1 MAGLS
6 RAATTIAKVALGA
19 SEILKISLGDTIVW
33 QAVTFLPSRMTK
45 NGTQNFTTSWALLT
59 GWTANTGTYPGSTVV
74 SNALQVQG
82 GKTGA
87 TISVS
92 LPYTSSFGYTKT
104 ARILLNGT
112 VIATG
117 DGVSANSGTMTAT
130 ASNVTLADGDDVTV
144 EVMVGTY
151 ANGSVSA
158 GGTVTIT

>member
-1 MAGLS
+1 MAGPS
-6 RAATTIAKVALGA
+6 WAATAIAKVALGSVA
-19 SEILKISLGDTIVW
+19 IEKISLGAALVW
-33 QAVTFLPSRMTK
+33 QAVTFLPSGMTK

-59 GWTANTGTYPGSTVV
+59 GWTADTANYPGSTVV

-82 GKTGA
+82 GKTDA

-92 LPYTSSFGYTKT
+92 LPFTGSFTQGHI
-104 ARILLNGT
+104 ARIKLNGA

-117 DGVSANSGTMTAT
+117 PSNGASSGTMTAT

-144 EVMVGTY
+144 EVMVDTY

>member
-6 RAATTIAKVALGA
+6 WAAAALEKVALGA
-19 SEILKISLGDTIVW
+19 AEILKISLGDTLVW

-45 NGTQNFTTSWALLT
+45 TGTQNFTTSWALLA
-59 GWTANTGTYPGSTVV
+59 GWTADTANYPGSTVV

-92 LPYTSSFGYTKT
+92 LPYTGSFTNPHT
-104 ARILLNGT
+104 ARILVNGS
-112 VIATG
+112 VVATG
-117 DGVSANSGTMTAT
+117 AGNSASSGTMTAT
-130 ASNVTLADGDDVTV
+130 ASSVTLADGDDVTV
-144 EVMVGTY
+144 EVMVDTY

>member
-6 RAATTIAKVALGA
+6 WAATAIAKVALGTA
-19 SEILKISLGDTIVW
+19 EILKISLGDTLVW

-45 NGTQNFTTSWALLT
+45 TGTQNFTTSWALLT
-59 GWTANTGTYPGSTVV
+59 GWTADTANYPGSTVV

-92 LPYTSSFGYTKT
+92 LPFTSSLSFTRT
-104 ARILLNGT
+104 ARILLNGA

-117 DGVSANSGTMTAT
+117 ADVASNSGTMTAT
-130 ASNVTLADGDDVTV
+130 ATDVTLADGDDVTI
-144 EVMVGTY
+144 EVIMPTI
-151 ANGSVSA
+151 ADGSVSA

>member
-6 RAATTIAKVALGA
+6 WVASAIAKVALGA
-19 SEILKISLGDTIVW
+19 AEIQKVSLGATEVW
-33 QAVTFLPSRMTK
+33 SAITFQPSGMTK
-45 NGTQNFTTSWALLT
+45 NGTQNFTTSWALLA
-59 GWTANTGTYPGSTVV
+59 GWTADTANYPGSTVV

-82 GKTGA
+82 EKADA

-92 LPYTSSFGYTKT
+92 LPFTGSFTQGHI
-104 ARILLNGT
+104 ARIKLNGV

-117 DGVSANSGTMTAT
+117 PSNGASSGTMTAT
-130 ASNVTLADGDDVTV
+130 ASSVMLADGDDVTI
-144 EVMVGTY
+144 EVMVDTY

>member
-6 RAATTIAKVALGA
+6 WAAGAIAKVALGA
-19 SEILKISLGDTIVW
+19 AEIQKVSLGAAEVW
-33 QAVTFLPSRMTK
+33 SAITFQPSGMTK

-74 SNALQVQG
+74 NNALDVQG

-92 LPYTSSFGYTKT
+92 LPYTGSFTNPHT
-104 ARILLNGT
+104 ARILLNGV

-117 DGVSANSGTMTAT
+117 TPNGAASGTMTAT
-130 ASNVTLADGDDVTV
+130 ATDVAVVDTDKVSV
-144 EVMVGTY
+144 EVMVDTY

>member
-1 MAGLS
+1 MAGLAW
-6 RAATTIAKVALGA
+6 AATAIAKVALGA
-19 SEILKISLGDTIVW
+19 VAIEKISLGAALVW
-33 QAVTFLPSRMTK
+33 QAVTFLPSGMTK

-74 SNALQVQG
+74 SNALQAQG

-92 LPYTSSFGYTKT
+92 LPYTGSFTNPHT
-104 ARILLNGT
+104 ARILLNGA

-117 DGVSANSGTMTAT
+117 TPNGAASGTMTAT
-130 ASNVTLADGDDVTV
+130 ASDVTLADGDDVTV
-144 EVMVGTY
+144 EVMVDTY
-151 ANGSVSA
+151 ADGSVSA

>member
-6 RAATTIAKVALGA
+6 WAATALEKVALGA
-19 SEILKISLGDTIVW
+19 AEILKISLGDTLVW

-45 NGTQNFTTSWALLT
+45 TGTQNFTTSWALLT
-59 GWTANTGTYPGSTVV
+59 GWTADTANYPGSTVV

-92 LPYTSSFGYTKT
+92 LPYTGSFTNPHT
-104 ARILLNGT
+104 ARILVNGT
-112 VIATG
+112 VVATG
-117 DGVSANSGTMTAT
+117 ADNTAASGTMTAT

-144 EVMVGTY
+144 EIMVGTY

>member
-1 MAGLS
+1 MAGLAW
-6 RAATTIAKVALGA
+6 AAAAIAKVALGA
-19 SEILKISLGDTIVW
+19 VAIEKISLGSALVW
-33 QAVTFLPSRMTK
+33 QAVTFLLSGMTK

-59 GWTANTGTYPGSTVV
+59 GWTADTGTYPGSTVV

-92 LPYTSSFGYTKT
+92 LPFTGSFTQGHI
-104 ARILLNGT
+104 ARIKLNGV

-117 DGVSANSGTMTAT
+117 PSNGASSGTMTVM
-130 ASNVTLADGDDVTV
+130 ASNLTLADGDDVTV
-144 EVMVGTY
+144 EVMVDTY